1 LENQKKAYLYAALT
15 VLLWSTVASA
25 FKLTL
30 RSLDFIQMLFLASAV
45 STAALFLILL
55 VQGRWKDVMASS
67 KSDLAR
73 SAALGLLNPF
83 IYYLVLFKAYDVLPA
98 QEAQP
103 LNWTWPIMLV
113 LLSAVLLKQRIGLKS
128 IAAVMVSFAGVL
140 VISTHGNILA
150 LRFSN
155 ALGAGLALSS
165 SIVWALFWI
174 YNVKDSRDEVLKLF
188 LSFGFG
194 SLYTLAAVILSPD
207 RMHLSPAGMIGAAYI
222 GLFEM
227 GLTFVFWLRAL
238 KLSRTAAQV
247 SNLVYLAPFLSLFF
261 IAVIV
266 GEEIRLSTVAG
277 LVLIISGILI
287 QRSKS

>member
-30 RSLDFIQMLFLASAV
+30 RSLDFVQMLFLASAV

>member
-1 LENQKKAYLYAALT
+1 MENQKKAYLYAALT

-30 RSLDFIQMLFLASAV
+30 RSLGFIQMLFLASAV
-45 STAALFLILL
+45 STAALGIILL
-55 VQGRWKDVMASS
+55 VQGRWKDISASS
-67 KSDLAR
+67 KGDLLR
-73 SAALGLLNPF
+73 SAALGFLNPF
-83 IYYLVLFKAYDVLPA
+83 VYYLVLFKAYDVLPA

-113 LLSAVLLKQRIGLKS
+113 LLSAVLLKQKIGLKS
-128 IAAVMVSFAGVL
+128 IAAILVSFAGVL
-140 VISTHGNILA
+140 VISTHGDVLG

-155 ALGAGLALSS
+155 AFGASLALSS

-174 YNVKDSRDEVLKLF
+174 CSVKDRRDEVLKLF

-194 SLYTLAAVILSPD
+194 SLYALAAVVLSPEKL
-207 RMHLSPAGMIGAAYI
+207 HFSPAGMIGAAYI

-238 KLSRTAAQV
+238 TLSRTAAQV

-261 IAVIV
+261 IALIV
-266 GEEIRLSTVAG
+266 GEDIRLSTVAG

-287 QRSKS
+287 QRSNP